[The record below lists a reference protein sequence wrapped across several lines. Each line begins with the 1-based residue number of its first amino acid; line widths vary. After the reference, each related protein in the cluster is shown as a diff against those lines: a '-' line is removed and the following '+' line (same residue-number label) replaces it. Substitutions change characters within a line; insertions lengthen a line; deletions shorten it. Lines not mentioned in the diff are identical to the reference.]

1 MTDTPKILIVD
12 DKPENLYA
20 LEKLLK
26 KLEVQVIQALSGT
39 EALSLIVEHDF
50 CVGIIDIQMPEMD
63 GYELVELLRGYE
75 ATTTLP
81 IIFVSAI
88 YSDEYH
94 HRKGYEAGAVDFMSK
109 PFIPEILLSK
119 VQVFIDLYQQR
130 KALQERNED
139 LQELSYQL
147 QEQKAG
153 LLKLTDELED
163 KNTKLVNLT
172 DELMTL
178 TDDLRDANMNL
189 SKRAVQLEASNQVGQ
204 QVTSLLNQQELLT
217 AIVKLIQAKFGYYFV
232 GVLLLDESQKNL
244 VLQASTGGDESQL
257 AGQKLAITPENE
269 SGIIAWVGQTG
280 QAYLANDVSHD
291 SRYLALATLPH
302 TMAELALPLR
312 VGDDMM
318 GVLDIQSNQLAVFN
332 AEDQRVL
339 QTLANQIAIAIR
351 NARLYEMEK
360 KLNADKDR
368 FFSII
373 SHDLRGPFT
382 SLLGN
387 AQFMVEMM
395 DTLAPQDIREM
406 AGGIYNAGRAA
417 YNLLDNLLTWSR
429 MQRQGGME
437 YHPDLLELRLLA
449 EETVNL
455 LTQRAADKQIEL
467 RNTIAAGQMVYA
479 DKYMLDTVIRNLT
492 GNALKFTPR
501 GGQITLSADANGA
514 ARPGWITVAI
524 TDTGLGIS
532 EADIAKLFRIDVNH
546 STIGTDR
553 EQGSG
558 LGLIICQEMVERHGG
573 KIWVESDGVPGRGTM
588 VAFTVPV
595 NQPST

>member
-1 MTDTPKILIVD
+1 MTDAPKILIVD

-20 LEKLLK
+20 LEKLLD
-26 KLEVQVIQALSGT
+26 KLDVQVIQACSGT
-39 EALSLIVEHDF
+39 EALSLIVDHDF
-50 CVGIIDIQMPEMD
+50 CVAIIDIQMPEMD

-81 IIFVSAI
+81 VIFVSAI

-119 VQVFIDLYQQR
+119 VRVFIDLYQQR
-130 KALQERNED
+130 KTLQERNED
-139 LQELSYQL
+139 LQELSFQL
-147 QEQKAG
+147 QEQKSD

-163 KNTKLVNLT
+163 KNTKLVKLT
-172 DELMTL
+172 DELMIL

-232 GVLLLDESQKNL
+232 GVLLLDEPKKSL
-244 VLQASTGGDESQL
+244 VLQASTGGDESLL
-257 AGQKLAITPENE
+257 AGQKLIIDPDNE

-280 QAYLANDVSHD
+280 QAYLANDVSQD
-291 SRYLALATLPH
+291 SRYLALAALPQ
-302 TMAELALPLR
+302 TRAELALPLL
-312 VGDDMM
+312 VGDDLM

-332 AEDQRVL
+332 TEDQRVL

-360 KLNADKDR
+360 RLNTDKDR

-387 AQFMVEMM
+387 AQFMMEMI
-395 DTLAPQDIREM
+395 DNLKPQDIREM
-406 AGGIYNAGRAA
+406 AEGIYNAGKSA

-455 LTQRAADKQIEL
+455 LAPRAADKQIEL
-467 RNTIAAGQMVYA
+467 RNTIAVGQMVYA
-479 DKYMLDTVIRNLT
+479 DKYMLDTVIRNLA

-501 GGQITLSADANGA
+501 GGQITLSAHNNSTQTG
-514 ARPGWITVAI
+514 RLTVAI
-524 TDTGLGIS
+524 TDTGIGMN

-558 LGLIICQEMVERHGG
+558 LGLIICQEMIERHDG
-573 KIWVESDGVPGRGTM
+573 KIWVESAKGHGT
-588 VAFTVPV
+588 TVSFSIPLTD
-595 NQPST
+595 QPSV